1 MHCIQALCCC
11 IICAKNM
18 ILDLDISLWAR
29 AVSEKNARTCTSCT
43 VAARSTCKAIPKDSQ
58 TLFKSRHFQHR
69 HKNIQRETA
78 KKKLDQVSECFWI

>member
-29 AVSEKNARTCTSCT
+29 AVSEKKRTYMHLMHGCCTLNMQSHPQRFSHLVQILT
-43 VAARSTCKAIPKDSQ
+43 LPTLTQQHPKGNS
-58 TLFKSRHFQHR
+58 
-69 HKNIQRETA
+69 
-78 KKKLDQVSECFWI
+78 KKLDQVSGCFWI

>member
-58 TLFKSRHFQHR
+58 TLF
-69 HKNIQRETA
+69 
-78 KKKLDQVSECFWI
+78 QVSTLPTLTQKHPKGNSKKT